1 MILFQLQSM
10 VTMALGAF
18 LETFMQT
25 FWSLC
30 AFTFLNSFGK
40 WAVFQITLV
49 GHLQTLQTDQNF
61 VLQVYLMEA
70 IGFER
75 RLERFPWISY
85 NSLVTI
91 TFFIPYCLGKIAAT
105 VVIHY
110 IWQDWRNFERW
121 QAVAYFLLLQFSLFV
136 KVFFAFFIFFKGGSL
151 SPPASRS
158 LLSSSSQSRHAG
170 CSSTA
175 SRMKDTAHQDIFALS
190 GRRRRAR
197 PCGTL
202 HVAMGEARR
211 SM

>member
-1 MILFQLQSM
+1 MLLVKRTLPFSFFLEIILFQLQSM

-49 GHLQTLQTDQNF
+49 GDLQTLQTDQNF

-105 VVIHY
+105 LVIQNV
-110 IWQDWRNFERW
+110 WQDWRNFERW
-121 QAVAYFLLLQFSLFV
+121 QAVAFFLLQFSPFLFL
-136 KVFFAFFIFFKGGSL
+136 FF
-151 SPPASRS
+151 
-158 LLSSSSQSRHAG
+158 
-170 CSSTA
+170 
-175 SRMKDTAHQDIFALS
+175 
-190 GRRRRAR
+190 
-197 PCGTL
+197 
-202 HVAMGEARR
+202 
-211 SM
+211 

>member
-49 GHLQTLQTDQNF
+49 GDLQTLQTDQNF

-105 VVIHY
+105 VVIQY
-110 IWQDWRNFERW
+110 LWRFSTSGSWRDFERW
-121 QAVAYFLLLQFSLFV
+121 QEVAFFLQFSLFL
-136 KVFFAFFIFFKGGSL
+136 KAFFCIFHFSKGGL
-151 SPPASRS
+151 QCWHFLHFSP
-158 LLSSSSQSRHAG
+158 
-170 CSSTA
+170 
-175 SRMKDTAHQDIFALS
+175 F
-190 GRRRRAR
+190 
-197 PCGTL
+197 
-202 HVAMGEARR
+202 
-211 SM
+211 

>member
-49 GHLQTLQTDQNF
+49 GDLQTLQTDQNF

-105 VVIHY
+105 VVIQY
-110 IWQDWRNFERW
+110 LWRFSTSGSWRDFERW
-121 QAVAYFLLLQFSLFV
+121 QEVAFFLFLQFSPFL
-136 KVFFAFFIFFKGGSL
+136 KVFFCIFHFSKGGL
-151 SPPASRS
+151 EWWHF
-158 LLSSSSQSRHAG
+158 LHF
-170 CSSTA
+170 ST
-175 SRMKDTAHQDIFALS
+175 F
-190 GRRRRAR
+190 
-197 PCGTL
+197 
-202 HVAMGEARR
+202 
-211 SM
+211 